1 MKKQLII
8 ALIITLNT
16 SAFSQL
22 YIGARAGLN
31 MSGNSVMPELVNY
44 NQLSQF
50 VPKLGLNSGLVVKY
64 RFIDAMA
71 IQLEVNYSGKG
82 LKAKVDET
90 INDTALT
97 GKWNYSFGYIEVPIM
112 FKYLFGGSSIGPF
125 VEAGAYYGY
134 FLTGKYSEYAE
145 FNGEEILN
153 NEFELE
159 TDYQDENDNQRA
171 NRNEYGFK
179 LGLGYNFDLDDKM
192 IFVSLRYTQGLT
204 DIVSYRTTPEDYS
217 KTYNRT
223 FQIAVGYLFELG
235 TKKEKE
241 YWY

>member
-8 ALIITLNT
+8 TIIIALST
-16 SAFSQL
+16 SVFSQL

-31 MSGNSVMPELVNY
+31 MSTSSVMPELVNY

-50 VPKLGLNSGLVVKY
+50 VPKLGLNSGLVIKY
-64 RFIDAMA
+64 RFIDALA
-71 IQLEVNYSGKG
+71 VQLEVNYSGKG

-90 INDTALT
+90 VNDTLLT
-97 GKWNYSFGYIEVPIM
+97 GKWNYSFGYIEIPIM
-112 FKYLFGGSSIGPF
+112 FKYMFGGSRVGPF

-134 FLTGKYSEYAE
+134 FLIGKYSEYAE

-153 NEFELE
+153 KEFELE
-159 TDYQDENDNQRA
+159 TEYENENDNQKA

-179 LGLGYNFDLDDKM
+179 LGLGYNFEIDNSM
-192 IFVSLRYTQGLT
+192 IFVSLRYSQGLT
-204 DIVSYRTTPEDYS
+204 DIVTYRIKPDNYS

-241 YWY
+241 YWF

>member
-1 MKKQLII
+1 MKKQLFIIIII
-8 ALIITLNT
+8 ALST
-16 SAFSQL
+16 SVFSQV

-31 MSGNSVMPELVNY
+31 MSTSSVMPELVNY

-50 VPKLGLNSGLVVKY
+50 VPKLGLNSGLVIKY
-64 RFIDAMA
+64 RFIDALA
-71 IQLEVNYSGKG
+71 VQLEVNYSGKG

-90 INDTALT
+90 IDDTLLT
-97 GKWNYSFGYIEVPIM
+97 GKWNYSFGYIEVPLM
-112 FKYLFGGSSIGPF
+112 FKYLFGGSRIGPF

-145 FNGEEILN
+145 YDGKEILN
-153 NEFELE
+153 NEFDLE
-159 TDYQDENDNQRA
+159 TEYEDENDNQKA

-179 LGLGYNFDLDDKM
+179 LGLGYNFEIDDNM
-192 IFVSLRYTQGLT
+192 IFVALRYSQGLT
-204 DIVSYRTTPEDYS
+204 DIVTYRTTPENYS

>member
-1 MKKQLII
+1 MKKQLLI
-8 ALIITLNT
+8 AIIITL
-16 SAFSQL
+16 SSSVFSQL

-31 MSGNSVMPELVNY
+31 MSTSSVMPELVNY

-50 VPKLGLNSGLVVKY
+50 VPKLGLNTGLVVKY
-64 RFIDAMA
+64 RFIDAVA
-71 IQLEVNYSGKG
+71 VQLEINYSGKG

-90 INDTALT
+90 VNDTLLT
-97 GKWNYSFGYIEVPIM
+97 GKWDYSFGYIEVPIM
-112 FKYLFGGSSIGPF
+112 FKYLFGGRRVGPF

-145 FNGEEILN
+145 YDGKEILN
-153 NEFELE
+153 NEHELE
-159 TDYQDENDNQRA
+159 TEYVDENDNQKT

-179 LGLGYNFDLDDKM
+179 VGLGYNFEVDNSL
-192 IFVSLRYTQGLT
+192 IFVALRYTQGLT
-204 DIVSYRTTPEDYS
+204 DIVTYKTEPENYS

-223 FQIAVGYLFELG
+223 FQIAIGYLFELG

-241 YWY
+241 FWY